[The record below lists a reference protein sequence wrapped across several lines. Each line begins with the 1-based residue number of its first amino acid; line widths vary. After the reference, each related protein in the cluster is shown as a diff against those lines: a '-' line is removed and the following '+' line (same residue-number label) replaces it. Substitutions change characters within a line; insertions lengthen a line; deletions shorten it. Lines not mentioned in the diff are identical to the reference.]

1 MPLLFERNDIIKM
14 NVDAIVIPANEEL
27 KEGTGTSRAIFLAAG
42 EDALTKACD
51 FIGFC
56 RMGDAVITKGFNLP
70 AKYIIHAVCPRW
82 FDGTCNERELLYSA
96 YTRALEVAAK
106 YKIKSI
112 AFPLLSAGNYG
123 YPKDQAL
130 NVASHAITDFLM
142 KNEMEVHMVFFEKE
156 AASEGKKLSKMDEHI
171 DDEYAEK
178 KDADYYGI
186 HYPIMPH
193 SEHYKEA
200 MVWQKALDV
209 ADLPTG
215 DDKKEP
221 IVAPG
226 DIRVILDNLNDPF
239 SVKLSGFVKRERE
252 KGRAVKEIYTCSNVR
267 KKQFYKLMEDPK
279 ITPKKTTVMGL
290 CVGLRLSLKEA
301 KELMGAAGYLFSE
314 SSGADMI
321 VAHYIKKKQYNH
333 AIINL
338 ELYENNFENFQIGLA
353 RKRK

>member
-1 MPLLFERNDIIKM
+1 
-14 NVDAIVIPANEEL
+14 
-27 KEGTGTSRAIFLAAG
+27 
-42 EDALTKACD
+42 
-51 FIGFC
+51 
-56 RMGDAVITKGFNLP
+56 
-70 AKYIIHAVCPRW
+70 
-82 FDGTCNERELLYSA
+82 
-96 YTRALEVAAK
+96 
-106 YKIKSI
+106 
-112 AFPLLSAGNYG
+112 
-123 YPKDQAL
+123 
-130 NVASHAITDFLM
+130 
-142 KNEMEVHMVFFEKE
+142 
-156 AASEGKKLSKMDEHI
+156 
-171 DDEYAEK
+171 
-178 KDADYYGI
+178 
-186 HYPIMPH
+186 MPH

-239 SVKLSGFVKRERE
+239 SVKLSGFVKREME
-252 KGRAVKEIYTCSNVR
+252 KGRTVKEIYTCSNVR